1 MSILHDVPDRVL
13 TAADPEAER
22 ALLTAIVDQLPVGV
36 AMVNARTP
44 ELVVANAM
52 AARLLGLDDHPEGGF
67 SVLGPRDGFRQDGS
81 HYDPDDWPIVR
92 SLATGERVEHERADV
107 VRPDGSRV
115 ELEISSAPVRD
126 RNGAIVAAVSFFEDL
141 AGRRRRESAERQFV
155 SNAAHELRTPL
166 AAIVGA
172 VEVLQSGAKD
182 DPGAREKFLGHIEH
196 EAERLQ
202 RLVRALLTLAR
213 AQMGAEEPRLEVVQL
228 VPILREAVK
237 VAAAA
242 DAHVEVDCDPH
253 LAALANADLIER
265 VVVNV
270 LQNALYHSTGTVE
283 LQARQD
289 DDGLVEIAVIDS
301 GPGIPPEERDRI
313 FERFF
318 RGGRRDGEGF
328 GLGLAIA
335 AESVRALGGT
345 IVVESTAGGG
355 TAIHVRLRG
364 ATLVAP

>member
-1 MSILHDVPDRVL
+1 MPHRVL

-22 ALLTAIVDQLPVGV
+22 ALLAAIVDQIPVAV

-44 ELVVANAM
+44 ELVMANAM

-67 SVLGPRDGFRQDGS
+67 SVLGPRHGFREDGS
-81 HYDPDDWPIVR
+81 PYGPDDWPIVR
-92 SLATGERVEHERADV
+92 SLATGETVEHERADV
-107 VRPDGSRV
+107 VRPDDSRV
-115 ELEISSAPVRD
+115 ELEISSVPVRD
-126 RNGAIVAAVSFFEDL
+126 RSGAIVAAVSFFEDL
-141 AGRRRRESAERQFV
+141 ASRRQRESAERQFV

-182 DPGAREKFLGHIEH
+182 DPGAREQFLAHIER

-213 AQMGAEEPRLEVVQL
+213 AQMGAEPPRLEVVQL
-228 VPILREAVK
+228 LPILAEAVTM
-237 VAAAA
+237 VVPTT
-242 DAHVEVDCDPH
+242 AHVEVDCDPR

-265 VVVNV
+265 VVVNL
-270 LQNALYHSTGTVE
+270 LQNAVHHTTRKVE
-283 LQARQD
+283 LRARQED
-289 DDGLVEIAVIDS
+289 EGLVEIAVIDS
-301 GPGIPPEERDRI
+301 GPGVSPDEREQI

-318 RGGRRDGEGF
+318 RAGRRDGEGF
-328 GLGLAIA
+328 GLGLAIVG
-335 AESVRALGGT
+335 ESVRALGGS
-345 IVVESTAGGG
+345 IVVDSPAGGG
-355 TAIHVRLRG
+355 TSIRVRLRG

>member
-22 ALLTAIVDQLPVGV
+22 ALLAAIVDQLPVGV
-36 AMVNARTP
+36 AMVNALTP
-44 ELVVANAM
+44 DLVVANTM
-52 AARLLGLDDHPEGGF
+52 AARLLGLEDHPEGGF
-67 SVLGPRDGFRQDGS
+67 CLLGSRLGFKEDGTPYG
-81 HYDPDDWPIVR
+81 PDDWPILR
-92 SLATGERVEHERADV
+92 SLATGETVERERANV
-107 VRPDGSRV
+107 VRPDDSRV
-115 ELEISSAPVRD
+115 ELEISSVPVRD
-126 RNGAIVAAVSFFEDL
+126 REGAIVAAVSFFEDL
-141 AGRRRRESAERQFV
+141 ASRRQRESAERQFV

-182 DPGAREKFLGHIEH
+182 DPGPRDRFLGHIEH

-213 AQMGAEEPRLEVVQL
+213 AQMGAEEPHFEVVQL
-228 VPILREAVK
+228 LPILREAVT

-242 DAHVEVDCDPH
+242 DAEVEVDCDPH
-253 LAALANADLIER
+253 LAALANADLVER
-265 VVVNV
+265 VVVNL
-270 LQNALYHSTGTVE
+270 LQNALYHTRQRVE
-283 LQARQD
+283 LRVRQD
-289 DDGLVEIAVIDS
+289 EDGLVEIAVIDG
-301 GPGIPPEERDRI
+301 GPGVAPEEREQI

-345 IVVESTAGGG
+345 IVVDSPEGGG
-355 TAIHVRLRG
+355 TAIRVRLRG